1 MDPESI
7 STIAG
12 LPVNTIPTIVTIAAT
27 AFLVVRE
34 NKKASEQQKA
44 SAEESLKSAY
54 NLTHGYYASLQSGGD
69 KDSIKE
75 HEVAKAWDIASI
87 RLRPFDTTLSQRLSL
102 KSRFWREG
110 AAWSDEQISMANIG
124 LEDVRREGTV
134 VLHA

>member
-12 LPVNTIPTIVTIAAT
+12 LPVNSIPTIVTIAAA
-27 AFLVVRE
+27 AFHVVRE

-44 SAEESLKSAY
+44 SAEEALKSAY
-54 NLTHGYYASLQSGGD
+54 NLTHGYYASLKSGTA
-69 KDSIKE
+69 KNPTAE
-75 HEVAKAWDIASI
+75 HEVAEAWDIASI
-87 RLRPFDTTLSQRLSL
+87 RLRAFDTTLSQRLSL

-110 AAWSDEQISMANIG
+110 AAWSDEQIAMANIG

-134 VLHA
+134 VLRA